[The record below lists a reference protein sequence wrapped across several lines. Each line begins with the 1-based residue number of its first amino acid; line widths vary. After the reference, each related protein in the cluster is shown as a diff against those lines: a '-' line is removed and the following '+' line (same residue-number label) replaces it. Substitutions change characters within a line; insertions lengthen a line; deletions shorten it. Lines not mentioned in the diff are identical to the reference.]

1 MQIRIRFS
9 IALIVLSPVACFPV
23 ASRLMSAEAAAAGE
37 TVLLGTDDLTAGIPG
52 DGPLTM
58 SQATPW
64 FANPKNHVML
74 DVELPS
80 NLAMGK
86 DAIYIPEDNPLTRAK
101 IELGRQLYF
110 DRRLSKNSEVSC
122 ADCHHPESGWARE
135 TQFGVGVDGQLGNRN
150 SPTSLNR
157 ILSRE
162 QFWDGRADSLEAQAV
177 GPIANPVEMASTHE
191 LATKFVSDNPIYR
204 MEFEKVFS
212 RPPNIDDIGRA
223 LAAFERIIV
232 TGPAA
237 YDAYEELNKMEQAF
251 AEDLEDLE
259 AFQEDEPELYER
271 YMAAKQ
277 ASDAKPMSESAIR
290 GRKFYFSAEAN
301 CAACHV
307 GVNLTDEKYHN
318 LGVGMAV
325 DNPDLGRYDVT
336 KAEQDK
342 GAFKTPSLRNIAQ
355 TGPYMHDGSQ
365 ATLREVVDWY
375 AQGGH
380 PNPYL
385 SDKIKKFEASEQ
397 DRQDLVAFMEALT
410 GEFPDFETE
419 RLPK

>member
-1 MQIRIRFS
+1 M
-9 IALIVLSPVACFPV
+9 
-23 ASRLMSAEAAAAGE
+23 
-37 TVLLGTDDLTAGIPG
+37 
-52 DGPLTM
+52 
-58 SQATPW
+58 
-64 FANPKNHVML
+64 
-74 DVELPS
+74 
-80 NLAMGK
+80 
-86 DAIYIPEDNPLTRAK
+86 
-101 IELGRQLYF
+101 
-110 DRRLSKNSEVSC
+110 SC

-162 QFWDGRADSLEAQAV
+162 QFLDGRADSLEAQAV

>member
-1 MQIRIRFS
+1 MHRPICLS
-9 IALIVLSPVACFPV
+9 IATIVSFSAANLPIAN
-23 ASRLMSAEAAAAGE
+23 RLMSAAPAAARE
-37 TVLLGTDDLTAGIPG
+37 TVLLGTDELTSGIPG
-52 DGPLTM
+52 EGPLTM
-58 SQATPW
+58 AQAKTW
-64 FANPKNHVML
+64 FANPKQHVEL

-86 DAIYIPEDNPLTRAK
+86 DAIYIPQDNPLTRAK

-122 ADCHHPESGWARE
+122 ADCHHPDSGWAAA
-135 TQFGVGVDGQLGNRN
+135 TQFGVGVEGQLGNRN

-177 GPIANPVEMASTHE
+177 GPIANPVEMASTHDV
-191 LATKFVSDNPIYR
+191 AVKFVSGNPIYR

-237 YDAYEELNKMEQAF
+237 YDAYEELVKMEQAF
-251 AEDLEDLE
+251 SEDLEDLE
-259 AFQEDEPELYER
+259 AFQEDEPELYAR
-271 YMAAKQ
+271 YATIKQ
-277 ASDAKPMSESAIR
+277 AADAQPMSESAIR
-290 GRKFYFSAEAN
+290 GKKFFFSAEAN

-307 GVNLTDEKYHN
+307 GVNFTDEKYHN

-325 DNPDLGRYDVT
+325 DKPDLGRYEVT
-336 KAEQDK
+336 KVEQDK

-385 SDKIKKFEASEQ
+385 SEKMKKFEASEQ

-410 GEFPDFETE
+410 GEFPEFATE
-419 RLPK
+419 RLPE